1 LHFAVRN
8 SNLQM
13 VRFLASNG
21 ADKEIANDTGQKPA
35 DYASAAG
42 FPELI
47 SLVEVSQQ
55 IGKEK
60 VMI

>member
-1 LHFAVRN
+1 
-8 SNLQM
+8 M

-21 ADKEIANDTGQKPA
+21 ADKEIANDTGEKPA